1 MKELSDTALNLVA
14 RRFKALSE
22 PIRLQLVMAVMA
34 GEKSVGELVEL
45 SGAHQANV
53 SRHLHTLADAGL
65 LKRRK
70 EGLHVFYSI
79 ADSTIFDLCELVC
92 GSVEDYLKTQVDA
105 FG

>member
-1 MKELSDTALNLVA
+1 MKELSNTALNLVA

-45 SGAHQANV
+45 TGAHQANV

-65 LKRRK
+65 LERRK
-70 EGLHVFYSI
+70 EGLHVYYSI

>member
-65 LKRRK
+65 LTRRK

>member
-1 MKELSDTALNLVA
+1 MS
-14 RRFKALSE
+14 
-22 PIRLQLVMAVMA
+22 VME
-34 GEKSVGELVEL
+34 GEKSVGELVEI

-79 ADSTIFDLCELVC
+79 ADSTLVDLCDLVC

>member
-1 MKELSDTALNLVA
+1 MKKLSNTALRLVA

-22 PIRLQLVMAVMA
+22 PIRLQLVMSVME
-34 GEKSVGELVEL
+34 GEKSVSELVEL

-79 ADSTIFDLCELVC
+79 AGSTLFDLCDLVC
-92 GSVEDYLKTQVDA
+92 GGVEDYLKTQVDA